1 MDAPSS
7 SADAL
12 TSLTDYRRRMKSD
25 VVVVMDEFDEAGR
38 VAERTRGAVWRQ
50 PGTSIWIGEPT
61 RGDKNQATWVP
72 RPQLASDCEI
82 SGPTLTYAPGGH
94 ALWRLTIID
103 ESHAGPTVEREAQP
117 RQPRPSRA
125 TFNHLRERLGD
136 LTETYNPRYRW
147 FSNPGG
153 PLFCWTTQADA
164 DGRYL
169 SFAAEQ
175 VGSGARKG
183 VSSLYRLAEDSVS
196 RHKLRRDAKDRAIRQ
211 RDRYKAG
218 EQSPWR

>member
-1 MDAPSS
+1 MSTSVTDRFAAVGLRRAGSGRHDGAPRYMDAPSS
-7 SADAL
+7 SADSL

-117 RQPRPSRA
+117 RSIDQASRP
-125 TFNHLRERLGD
+125 
-136 LTETYNPRYRW
+136 P
-147 FSNPGG
+147 
-153 PLFCWTTQADA
+153 
-164 DGRYL
+164 
-169 SFAAEQ
+169 
-175 VGSGARKG
+175 
-183 VSSLYRLAEDSVS
+183 
-196 RHKLRRDAKDRAIRQ
+196 
-211 RDRYKAG
+211 
-218 EQSPWR
+218 